1 MSAVGFHLFKKFL
14 KGSGYGHFA
23 DFLSQVAVYRSS
35 PFEVKLILSSKI
47 ISTFLVDGS
56 AGITSRQSVLKEA
69 YMFRE
74 LPPETTARADSIPD
88 ADSSNILRVSGE
100 SVDEIFEITKLPRQK
115 EEWIDDPIAA
125 VAPEYL
131 FDSLDLTIFN
141 FLKKKLLPSFQ
152 QSEEWF
158 KMFKLIEYS
167 SRPVKADNFL
177 YFRALGRGGFGLVKA
192 CKHKQT
198 GKMFAA
204 KVMDKRRI
212 KAVDSADLILEEL
225 AVMTMVDSPYVVCL
239 KYAFATPQ
247 DVYLILDLMT
257 GGDLGFH
264 LLKRGSF
271 SPEECRYYTARVCL
285 AIGALHDL
293 DIVYRD
299 LKPENILLDEFGYSK
314 LSDFGLA
321 SRMRKNGLAEA
332 CGTRGYWAPEM
343 LQRDPDGRKVRYFLS
358 VDWFSL
364 GCVLYEFILGVGP
377 FRTDKARAWAADGKR
392 SKEEC
397 MDLATLQME
406 PEFDDRFEPLAVDLI
421 QKLMTKDPKHR
432 LGCNGYLEVL
442 EHPYFKTIDWQH
454 MDMIRPPFR

>member
-1 MSAVGFHLFKKFL
+1 M
-14 KGSGYGHFA
+14 
-23 DFLSQVAVYRSS
+23 
-35 PFEVKLILSSKI
+35 SSKI
-47 ISTFLVDGS
+47 ISNFLVNGS
-56 AGITSRQSVLKEA
+56 TGLTLRQSVLKEA

-74 LPPETTARADSIPD
+74 LPPETTPRTDIVPD
-88 ADSSNILRVSGE
+88 ASSENILRVSGE
-100 SVDEIFEITKLPRQK
+100 SVEAIFEITRLPRRK
-115 EEWIDDPIAA
+115 EEWINDPIAA

-141 FLKKKLLPSFQ
+141 FLKKKLLHSFQ
-152 QSEEWF
+152 QSGEWF

-167 SRPVKADNFL
+167 SRPVKAENFL

-239 KYAFATPQ
+239 KYAFATQ
-247 DVYLILDLMT
+247 LDVYLILDLMT
-257 GGDLGFH
+257 GGDLGYH

-271 SPEECRYYTARVCL
+271 TPEECRYYTARVCL
-285 AIGALHDL
+285 AIGALHEL

-321 SRMRKNGLAEA
+321 SRMRKNGLGEA

-343 LQRDPDGRKVRYFLS
+343 LQRDADGRKVRYFLN

-364 GCVLYEFILGVGP
+364 GCLLYEFILGVGP
-377 FRTDKARAWAADGKR
+377 FRTEKGRAWAADGKR

-397 MDLATLQME
+397 MDLATLQMD
-406 PEFDDRFEPLAVDLI
+406 PEFDNHFEPLAVDLI
-421 QKLMTKDPKHR
+421 QKLMVKDPKQR

-442 EHPYFKTIDWQH
+442 QHPYFKTIDWQH
-454 MDMIRPPFR
+454 MESIRPPFRYCR